1 MLNWLVKKI
10 VGSKNER
17 EIKRL
22 RPFVE
27 RINSLERELD
37 NLTNLRL
44 RERSLELFERI
55 KNDEDL
61 KRRFV
66 KGEITDE
73 VVEGFALVREA
84 AKRTLGLRHFDVQL
98 IGGLVLH
105 QGKIAEMK
113 TGEGKTLVASLPS
126 AVNGYTDKGVHVV
139 TVNDYLAR
147 RDAQWMGPIYKFL
160 GLEVGVINSD
170 GKTYVVDWV
179 DPELAERAIKEDWRV
194 WPKGYFGEILEDAKV
209 NVEAKRAFFTHLV
222 EVPERRKAYECQITY
237 GTNSEFGF
245 DYLRDNMAVDLSQI
259 VQVKGHHYAIVDEV
273 DSILIDEARTPLII
287 SGPAEVDP
295 QIYFTADAVVRRLEK
310 GKDFELD
317 EKNRTAYLT
326 EEGVRKVERILNI
339 ENLYDPKHSELVH
352 AILQSL
358 RAHHL
363 FHREVHY
370 IVRNGEVL
378 IVDEFTGRVL
388 PGRRWSDGLHQAI
401 EVKEGVEVKP
411 ETQTL
416 ASITYQ
422 NYFRL
427 YEKLAGMTGTA
438 ETESVEF
445 KEIYGLDVVVIP
457 TRKPVIRVDHP
468 DLVFKTKRAKWRK
481 VVEEVFLNY
490 LVGRP
495 VLVGTVSIEDNELLS
510 KLLKDKKLL
519 KSIYGSEEFQKR
531 LKELKEKYGLSEE
544 EIKKKLQRV
553 WAFGIPHSVLNAKH
567 HEKEAEIVAQAGR
580 LNAITIATNMA
591 GRGTDILLGGN
602 PEYLAKEILKKKG
615 FEVPEEAPEEEWKAA
630 LEEAIK
636 ITSEEKEKVKK
647 LGGLYVIGTERHE
660 SRRIDNQLRG
670 RAGRQGDPGESRF
683 IISLEDHLIRLF
695 GGERVAKLMNV
706 LNIPEDEPLESKM
719 VSKAIENAQ
728 KRVEAQNFQIRKRI
742 LDMDDVMNV
751 QRNVV
756 YKLRRQLLEG
766 KELKE
771 TVEEFM
777 EDVADL
783 LTSRYAQADEPELWE
798 IERNIPKEERERRD
812 YLERKF
818 FELTGE
824 RIEVP
829 ESVRSREELK
839 EFLLSKMKE
848 LYSKKE
854 EFFGKGLMR
863 ELEKMLSLQ
872 ILDTL
877 WRRHLHH
884 LDRLREGIYLRGYGM
899 RDPITEYKKEAYEM
913 FESFLN
919 EFKFAVLNALFH
931 IELAPQTPEQAPVEG
946 RPQPAPAEGG
956 LLSQIENQPPATDR
970 EQTPTRKPRTPKPRK
985 LKDRLKERQRR
996 SN

>member
-27 RINSLERELD
+27 KINSLERKLD
-37 NLTNLRL
+37 SLTNLEL

-55 KNDEDL
+55 KKDEDL

-66 KGEITDE
+66 KGEITEE

-170 GKTYVVDWV
+170 GKTFVVDWV
-179 DPELAERAIKEDWRV
+179 DPELAKRAIEEDWRV
-194 WPKGYFGEILEDAKV
+194 WPKGYFGETLEDAKV

-222 EVPERRKAYECQITY
+222 EVPERRRAYECQITY

-295 QIYFTADAVVRRLEK
+295 QIYFTADAVVRQLEK

-326 EEGVRKVERILNI
+326 EEGVRKIERILNI
-339 ENLYDPKHSELVH
+339 ENLYEPKHSELVH

-363 FHREVHY
+363 FHKEVHY

-531 LKELKEKYGLSEE
+531 LKELKEKHDLSEE

-567 HEKEAEIVAQAGR
+567 HEK
-580 LNAITIATNMA
+580 
-591 GRGTDILLGGN
+591 
-602 PEYLAKEILKKKG
+602 
-615 FEVPEEAPEEEWKAA
+615 
-630 LEEAIK
+630 
-636 ITSEEKEKVKK
+636 
-647 LGGLYVIGTERHE
+647 
-660 SRRIDNQLRG
+660 
-670 RAGRQGDPGESRF
+670 
-683 IISLEDHLIRLF
+683 
-695 GGERVAKLMNV
+695 
-706 LNIPEDEPLESKM
+706 
-719 VSKAIENAQ
+719 
-728 KRVEAQNFQIRKRI
+728 
-742 LDMDDVMNV
+742 
-751 QRNVV
+751 
-756 YKLRRQLLEG
+756 
-766 KELKE
+766 
-771 TVEEFM
+771 
-777 EDVADL
+777 
-783 LTSRYAQADEPELWE
+783 
-798 IERNIPKEERERRD
+798 
-812 YLERKF
+812 
-818 FELTGE
+818 
-824 RIEVP
+824 
-829 ESVRSREELK
+829 
-839 EFLLSKMKE
+839 
-848 LYSKKE
+848 
-854 EFFGKGLMR
+854 
-863 ELEKMLSLQ
+863 
-872 ILDTL
+872 
-877 WRRHLHH
+877 
-884 LDRLREGIYLRGYGM
+884 
-899 RDPITEYKKEAYEM
+899 
-913 FESFLN
+913 
-919 EFKFAVLNALFH
+919 
-931 IELAPQTPEQAPVEG
+931 
-946 RPQPAPAEGG
+946 
-956 LLSQIENQPPATDR
+956 
-970 EQTPTRKPRTPKPRK
+970 
-985 LKDRLKERQRR
+985 
-996 SN
+996 